1 MKKIFYSFAIL
12 AMVFASC
19 NPMEDIYDDIDAQ
32 TNADAVVGDVVLTLS
47 DDDYA
52 DLDLSFGNFS
62 SEEDAKAMLPAF
74 LSEKY
79 PTFGVIYNADGSIK
93 EASSAAITY
102 KLYSPISLTDYT
114 VTDEDYADFGSDN
127 LTTDAQFDA
136 FLSSK
141 FTSPN
146 GSIVNLT
153 YNTLVPQIEYTLTDD
168 DYDSVGNGNFN
179 NFDIRPGRDEETEES
194 RRVKIETILL
204 ANFPDS
210 AVGQQYLVT
219 YAIYDGSSGTRQM
232 LVQLSGNN
240 TYDLINGYT
249 LTNADYDLVGN
260 GRFNNF
266 DIRPGRDEETE
277 ESRRVKI
284 ETILLTNFPA
294 TAVGDQYF
302 VTYAIYDG
310 SAGTRNMLLEFNGT
324 GYDLIGATLVSMTSK
339 FVYTGEWA
347 KPLTF
352 TPEEYTLM
360 GQRFSNFSDEDEAEY
375 KIGIYLRTLYPFA
388 APDDFV
394 AVEYDF
400 YDGSNTSQR
409 NVNFVFDG
417 AVWNAIP
424 TVIDSVLQFAHDG
437 STWVPDNTIK
447 YTLTNADYALVG
459 NGNFNNFDVRAGRD
473 EETVEARLV
482 KINTILLNNFP
493 QYGEGQ
499 KFSVSYNVWKP
510 GDDVFVMN
518 VINNGTEYVL
528 Q

>member
-1 MKKIFYSFAIL
+1 MKKIFYLLVIFS
-12 AMVFASC
+12 MVLTSC
-19 NPMEDIYDDIDAQ
+19 NPLEDIHNDIDSQ
-32 TNADAVVGDVVLTLS
+32 LNADGIVGDVTLTLS
-47 DDDYA
+47 DDDYD

-62 SEEDAKAMLPAF
+62 SEDDAKSLLPAF

-79 PTFGVIYNADGSIK
+79 PALGVKLNPDGSIK
-93 EASSAAITY
+93 EASSATITY
-102 KLYSPISLTDYT
+102 KLFSPISSTDYT
-114 VTDEDYADFGSDN
+114 VSDQDYIDFGSDN

-141 FTSPN
+141 FTSPK

-153 YNTLVPQIEYTLTDD
+153 YNTLVPQIEYTLTNADFASVGNGTFNNFD
-168 DYDSVGNGNFN
+168 IRPGRDEETIEARRAKIETILLANFPDSSVGQQYLVTYAIYDGAVGTRQMLVQLSATNTYDLINGYTLTNADYDSVGNGQYN

-204 ANFPDS
+204 ANFP
-210 AVGQQYLVT
+210 ATVT
-219 YAIYDGSSGTRQM
+219 
-232 LVQLSGNN
+232 
-240 TYDLINGYT
+240 
-249 LTNADYDLVGN
+249 
-260 GRFNNF
+260 
-266 DIRPGRDEETE
+266 
-277 ESRRVKI
+277 
-284 ETILLTNFPA
+284 
-294 TAVGDQYF
+294 GDQYF

-310 SAGTRNMLLEFNGT
+310 AVGTRNMLLEFNGT
-324 GYDLIGATLVSMTSK
+324 GYDLIGATLISKTSK
-339 FVYTGEWA
+339 FAYTGNWA
-347 KPLTF
+347 MPLTF

-360 GQRFSNFSDEDEAEY
+360 GQRFPNFSDTSEAERL
-375 KIGIYLRTLYPFA
+375 IGIYLRTLYPFA
-388 APDDFV
+388 AADDYV

-400 YDGSNTSQR
+400 FSGSVSQR

-417 AVWNAIP
+417 SLWNAIP

-437 STWVPDNTIK
+437 TTWVPDNTIK

-459 NGNFNNFDVRAGRD
+459 NGTFNNFDVRSGRD
-473 EETVEARLV
+473 EETVESRRV

-499 KFSVSYNVWKP
+499 KFSVSYAVWKP

-518 VINNGTEYVL
+518 LIHNGTEYVL

>member
-12 AMVFASC
+12 TMMFTSC

-32 TNADAVVGDVVLTLS
+32 TNADAIVGDVVITLS

-62 SEEDAKAMLPAF
+62 SEEDAKAMLPEF
-74 LSEKY
+74 LLEKY
-79 PTFGVIYNADGSIK
+79 PALGVTLNSDGSIK

-102 KLYSPISLTDYT
+102 KLFSPISSTEYT

-179 NFDIRPGRDEETEES
+179 NFDIRSGRDEETIEA
-194 RRVKIETILL
+194 RRAKIETILL
-204 ANFPDS
+204 ANFSDTS
-210 AVGQQYLVT
+210 TGQQYLVT
-219 YAIYDGSSGTRQM
+219 YAIFDGSPGTRQM

-249 LTNADYDLVGN
+249 LTNADYDSVGN

-266 DIRPGRDEETE
+266 DIRSGRDEETE

-284 ETILLTNFPA
+284 ETILLANFPA
-294 TAVGDQYF
+294 TATGDQYF
-302 VTYAIYDG
+302 VTYAIFDG
-310 SAGTRNMLLEFNGT
+310 APGTRNMLLEFNGT
-324 GYDLIGATLVSMTSK
+324 GYDLVGATLISMTSK

-352 TPEEYTLM
+352 TPEQYTLM
-360 GQRFSNFSDEDEAEY
+360 GQRFPNFSDEDEAEY

-388 APDDFV
+388 APEDFV

-400 YDGSNTSQR
+400 FSGGVSQR

-424 TVIDSVLQFAHDG
+424 TVIDTTLKFGHNG
-437 STWVPDNTIK
+437 TTWVPDNTIK
-447 YTLTNADYALVG
+447 YTLTNADFDSVG
-459 NGNFNNFDVRAGRD
+459 NGRFNNFDIRAGRD
-473 EETVEARLV
+473 EETIEARLV
-482 KINTILLNNFP
+482 KINIILKANFP
-493 QYGEGQ
+493 NAETGQ
-499 KFSVSYNVWKP
+499 KFSVTYAIFDGSSGVRTT
-510 GDDVFVMN
+510 N
-518 VINNGTEYVL
+518 VINEGGEYIL

>member
-1 MKKIFYSFAIL
+1 
-12 AMVFASC
+12 
-19 NPMEDIYDDIDAQ
+19 
-32 TNADAVVGDVVLTLS
+32 
-47 DDDYA
+47 
-52 DLDLSFGNFS
+52 
-62 SEEDAKAMLPAF
+62 
-74 LSEKY
+74 
-79 PTFGVIYNADGSIK
+79 
-93 EASSAAITY
+93 
-102 KLYSPISLTDYT
+102 
-114 VTDEDYADFGSDN
+114 
-127 LTTDAQFDA
+127 
-136 FLSSK
+136 
-141 FTSPN
+141 
-146 GSIVNLT
+146 
-153 YNTLVPQIEYTLTDD
+153 
-168 DYDSVGNGNFN
+168 
-179 NFDIRPGRDEETEES
+179 
-194 RRVKIETILL
+194 
-204 ANFPDS
+204 
-210 AVGQQYLVT
+210 
-219 YAIYDGSSGTRQM
+219 M
-232 LVQLSGNN
+232 LVQLSASN

-266 DIRPGRDEETE
+266 DIRSGRDEETE

-284 ETILLTNFPA
+284 ETILLANFPA
-294 TAVGDQYF
+294 TASGDQYF

-310 SAGTRNMLLEFNGT
+310 AAGTRNMLLEFNGT
-324 GYDLIGATLVSMTSK
+324 GYDLVGATLISKTSK

-360 GQRFSNFSDEDEAEY
+360 GQRFPNFGDQEEAEY

-400 YDGSNTSQR
+400 FSGGVSQR

-417 AVWNAIP
+417 SVWNAIP
-424 TVIDSVLQFAHDG
+424 TVINSELQFAHDG

-447 YTLTNADYALVG
+447 YTLTNADFALVG

-473 EETVEARLV
+473 EETVEARRV

-499 KFSVSYNVWKP
+499 KFSVSYAVWKP

>member
-1 MKKIFYSFAIL
+1 MKKIFYSLAIL
-12 AMVFASC
+12 TMVFTSC
-19 NPMEDIYDDIDAQ
+19 NPLEDIYNDIDAQ
-32 TNADAVVGDVVLTLS
+32 TNADGIVGDVVLTLS

-52 DLDLSFGNFS
+52 DLDLSFGNFG
-62 SEEDAKAMLPAF
+62 SEDDAKAMLPGF

-79 PTFGVIYNADGSIK
+79 PTFGVTLNADGSIK

-102 KLYSPISLTDYT
+102 KLFSPISSTDYT
-114 VTDEDYADFGSDN
+114 VTDEDYADFGSNN
-127 LTTDAQFDA
+127 LTTDGQFDA

-153 YNTLVPQIEYTLTDD
+153 YNTLVPQIEYTLTDAD
-168 DYDSVGNGNFN
+168 FASVGNGNFN
-179 NFDIRPGRDEETEES
+179 NFDIRTGRDEETIEA
-194 RRVKIETILL
+194 RRAKIETILL
-204 ANFPDS
+204 ANFTDS

-219 YAIYDGSSGTRQM
+219 YAIYDGSAGTRQM
-232 LVQLSGNN
+232 LVQLSATN

-266 DIRPGRDEETE
+266 DIRSGRDEETE

-284 ETILLTNFPA
+284 ETILLANFPA
-294 TAVGDQYF
+294 TASGDQYF

-310 SAGTRNMLLEFNGT
+310 AAGTRNMLLEFNGT
-324 GYDLIGATLVSMTSK
+324 GYDLVGATLISKTSK

-360 GQRFSNFSDEDEAEY
+360 GQRFPNFGDQEEAEY

-400 YDGSNTSQR
+400 FSGGVSQR
-409 NVNFVFDG
+409 NINFVFDG
-417 AVWNAIP
+417 SVWNAIP
-424 TVIDSVLQFAHDG
+424 TVINSELQFAHDG

-447 YTLTNADYALVG
+447 YTLTNADFALVG

-473 EETVEARLV
+473 EETVEARRV

-499 KFSVSYNVWKP
+499 KFSVSYAVWKP